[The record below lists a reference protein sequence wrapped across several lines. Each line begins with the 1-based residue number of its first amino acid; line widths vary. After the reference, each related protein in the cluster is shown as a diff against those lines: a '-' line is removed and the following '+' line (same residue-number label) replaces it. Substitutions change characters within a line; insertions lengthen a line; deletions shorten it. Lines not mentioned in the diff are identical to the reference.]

1 MRKTLPWRQ
10 KQTFAYIISY
20 SNKMKCLIIL
30 MQILNPLCHGKG
42 DTYLVIIGSI
52 GEKGRSIVNK
62 EVISRIVMTDLVHK

>member
-1 MRKTLPWRQ
+1 
-10 KQTFAYIISY
+10 
-20 SNKMKCLIIL
+20 MKCLIIL